1 MKAKKFGFFFS
12 VKHIDQNIDTYR
24 LILDVMIKLGVK
36 MYRSDLITNYPESIK
51 TIKGDGSALVD
62 STQRQLR
69 SADFAVAYFSDKS
82 RVVFFQTIL
91 ALENKTPV
99 LCLVHEDKYKN
110 FPETLLSYGEDF
122 IQVKKYKSKNQLEEI
137 LSEYADDL
145 DPPKRRFNVV
155 LKTKT
160 LKQMEQLSRELDL
173 TKAELLRRLV
183 DKEYRRMFS

>member
-24 LILDVMIKLGVK
+24 LILDVMTRLGVK

-51 TIKGDGSALVD
+51 TIKSDGSALVD

-122 IQVKKYKSKNQLEEI
+122 IQVKKYKSKNQLAEI
-137 LSEYADDL
+137 LSEYAEDL

>member
-137 LSEYADDL
+137 LSEYAEDL

>member
-1 MKAKKFGFFFS
+1 MKAKRFGFFFS
-12 VKHIDQNIDTYR
+12 IKYIDQNIETYR
-24 LILDVMIKLGVK
+24 LILDVMNRLEVK
-36 MYRSDLITNYPESIK
+36 MYRSDLITNYPDSIK

-69 SADFAVAYFSDKS
+69 SVDFAIAYFSDKS

-122 IQVKKYKSKNQLEEI
+122 IQVRKYKNNNQLEEI
-137 LSEYADDL
+137 LSL
-145 DPPKRRFNVV
+145 IHI
-155 LKTKT
+155 
-160 LKQMEQLSRELDL
+160 
-173 TKAELLRRLV
+173 
-183 DKEYRRMFS
+183 

>member
-12 VKHIDQNIDTYR
+12 TKYMDQNIDTYR
-24 LILDVMIKLGVK
+24 LILDVMTRLGVR
-36 MYRSDLITNYPESIK
+36 MYRSDLISNYPESIK
-51 TIKGDGSALVD
+51 TIKGDGNALVD

-91 ALENKTPV
+91 ALESKTPV

-122 IQVKKYKSKNQLEEI
+122 IQVRKYRNNNKLEEI
-137 LSEYADDL
+137 LSEYVEDL

-183 DKEYRRMFS
+183 DKEYRRMFE